1 MTNNVNET
9 TAKTLSKNKI
19 TKIADQRFLVSD
31 EARNSNFLDD
41 YKISEELVTRGWVD
55 LASLN
60 LRYIN
65 SKIYNKHYPASEDKK
80 QIFKVFAATRCLSIG
95 FIEFEG
101 CRVNIKKILPD
112 FKKNFFSKKKN
123 SIDNLFN
130 FFLKTFSKKAVDIKE
145 IQKKFPRI
153 KTNDIK
159 VLIETIDDEN
169 KFYLNVNKLISSFL
183 DDKKEHLNHESEDTP
198 ELENRSPE
206 KHESKKIKKTQ
217 FKKIDKNE
225 EKPTSSKENNND
237 IQDSYLQEEINYRTY
252 TTQFDIFTKAERLI
266 SFSELKEL
274 RHKFDEECKDNTKLV
289 NHLAKKLEKLLYS
302 LDFSTWKF
310 DQDEGFF
317 DSSRFSQFIANPSN
331 SSIFKLENEN
341 TEKNTVV
348 SLLLDNSGS
357 MRGKPI
363 VTSAMTAEIITK
375 TLEKCRVNV
384 EILGFTTKEWKGGK
398 SKKLWEKNKRMN
410 NPGRLNDLLH
420 IVYKDADTPW
430 NQTKLNLGLVLKDG
444 LLKENIDG
452 EALIWASSRLK
463 RRTEKKKIL
472 IVISDGAPVD
482 DATLSTNN
490 SNILD
495 NHLREVVTEIEMKKV
510 IDLIAI
516 GIGHDVSKYYS
527 RAFTI
532 DDVEKLGEIIID
544 NLTEILKEKR

>member
-1 MTNNVNET
+1 MENAKET
-9 TAKTLSKNKI
+9 SAKTLSKNKI
-19 TKIADQRFLVSD
+19 K
-31 EARNSNFLDD
+31 
-41 YKISEELVTRGWVD
+41 KISEKQVLVSNESKNANFFENNYISKKPLSRGWYD
-55 LASLN
+55 IASLN
-60 LRYIN
+60 LRYID
-65 SKIYNKHYPASEDKK
+65 SKTFNIYCPSNEGKK
-80 QIFKVFAATRCLSIG
+80 NLFKIFAITRCLSLG
-95 FIEFEG
+95 FREFEG
-101 CRVNIKKILPD
+101 CKQNIKKILPE
-112 FKKNFFSKKKN
+112 FRNIFFSNNKN
-123 SIDNLFN
+123 YNSSFFD
-130 FFLKTFSKKAVDIKE
+130 FFLKFFLNKQLPKEEIPKEFSKINIKE
-145 IQKKFPRI
+145 FK
-153 KTNDIK
+153 N
-159 VLIETIDDEN
+159 LINVIDDEN
-169 KFYLNVNKLISSFL
+169 QFYSHVNKLIAYLHTETENNINQDPEETSNIDTNTSQ
-183 DDKKEHLNHESEDTP
+183 KQEKEKL
-198 ELENRSPE
+198 
-206 KHESKKIKKTQ
+206 KKIQLSKVDQKK
-217 FKKIDKNE
+217 DKPVSNKS
-225 EKPTSSKENNND
+225 EKNSFNNSF
-237 IQDSYLQEEINYRTY
+237 IKQELNYKVFTK
-252 TTQFDIFTKAERLI
+252 QFDTFTKAERLI
-266 SFSELKEL
+266 SYQELKNL
-274 RHKFDEECKDNTKLV
+274 RQKFDEECKDNTKLI
-289 NHLAKKLEKLLYS
+289 NNLAKKLEKLLYS

-317 DSSRFSQFIANPSN
+317 DSSRFSQFIANSKNSN
-331 SSIFKLENEN
+331 IFKLENEN

-384 EILGFTTKEWKGGK
+384 EILGFTTKEWKGGR
-398 SKKLWEKNKRMN
+398 SKKLWEKKNKDS

-444 LLKENIDG
+444 ILKENIDG

-463 RRTEKKKIL
+463 KRNEKKKIL

-482 DATLSTNN
+482 DATLSSNN

-495 NHLREVVTEIEMKKV
+495 NHLKEVVSEIEKKKA
-510 IDLIAI
+510 IDIIAI

>member
-1 MTNNVNET
+1 MENAKET
-9 TAKTLSKNKI
+9 SAKTLSKNKI
-19 TKIADQRFLVSD
+19 KKISEKHVLVSN
-31 EARNSNFLDD
+31 ESKNSNFFENND
-41 YKISEELVTRGWVD
+41 ISNKPLSRGWYD
-55 LASLN
+55 IASLN
-60 LRYIN
+60 LRYID
-65 SKIYNKHYPASEDKK
+65 SKTFNNYCPSNEGEKNL
-80 QIFKVFAATRCLSIG
+80 FKVFAITRCLSHG
-95 FIEFEG
+95 FREFEG
-101 CRVNIKKILPD
+101 CKQNIKKILPE
-112 FKKNFFSKKKN
+112 FRNIFFSNNKN
-123 SIDNLFN
+123 YN
-130 FFLKTFSKKAVDIKE
+130 FFLFDFLLKVFLNKKVSEEDIPKKFSK
-145 IQKKFPRI
+145 
-153 KTNDIK
+153 IK
-159 VLIETIDDEN
+159 VKELKNLLNVIDDEN
-169 KFYLNVNKLISSFL
+169 EFYSQVNKLITNFHTEEKNQINQDPEESSNIDTNAL
-183 DDKKEHLNHESEDTP
+183 QKKEK
-198 ELENRSPE
+198 E
-206 KHESKKIKKTQ
+206 KLKKIQLKKVDQ
-217 FKKIDKNE
+217 NKDKPISNKS
-225 EKPTSSKENNND
+225 EKNYFNNSF
-237 IQDSYLQEEINYRTY
+237 IKQELDYKVFTK
-252 TTQFDIFTKAERLI
+252 QFDTFTKAERLI
-266 SFSELKEL
+266 SYPELKQL
-274 RHKFDEECKDNTKLV
+274 RQKFDEECKDNTKLI
-289 NHLAKKLEKLLYS
+289 NNLAKKLEKLLYS

-317 DSSRFSQFIANPSN
+317 DSSRFSQFIANSN
-331 SSIFKLENEN
+331 NSNIFKLENEN

-384 EILGFTTKEWKGGK
+384 EILGFTTKEWKGGR
-398 SKKLWEKNKRMN
+398 SKKLWEKKNKDS

-463 RRTEKKKIL
+463 KRNEKKKIL

-482 DATLSTNN
+482 DATLSSNN

-495 NHLREVVTEIEMKKV
+495 NHLKEVVSEIEKKKA
-510 IDLIAI
+510 IDIIAI

>member
-1 MTNNVNET
+1 MENAKET
-9 TAKTLSKNKI
+9 SAKTLSKNKI
-19 TKIADQRFLVSD
+19 KKISEKQILVSD
-31 EARNSNFLDD
+31 DSKNSNFFDNND
-41 YKISEELVTRGWVD
+41 ISNKPLSRGWYD
-55 LASLN
+55 IASLN

-65 SKIYNKHYPASEDKK
+65 SKTFNKFCPLNEEKK
-80 QIFKVFAATRCLSIG
+80 HLFKIFATTRCLSFG
-95 FIEFEG
+95 FREFEG
-101 CRVNIKKILPD
+101 CKKNIKKILPE
-112 FKKNFFSKKKN
+112 FRH
-123 SIDNLFN
+123 N
-130 FFLKTFSKKAVDIKE
+130 FFLKNKNYNSFLFNSLLKVFLNKQVSKKDIPKEFSKISINEFEK
-145 IQKKFPRI
+145 
-153 KTNDIK
+153 
-159 VLIETIDDEN
+159 LINVIDDEN
-169 KFYLNVNKLISSFL
+169 QFYSHV
-183 DDKKEHLNHESEDTP
+183 
-198 ELENRSPE
+198 
-206 KHESKKIKKTQ
+206 KKIITYLETDENNHINQDPEESSNIDTNASQKQEKEKL
-217 FKKIDKNE
+217 KKIQLKKVDQNKD
-225 EKPTSSKENNND
+225 KPTPNKSENNNFNNSF
-237 IQDSYLQEEINYRTY
+237 IKHEFNYKVFTK
-252 TTQFDIFTKAERLI
+252 QFDTFTKAERLI
-266 SFSELKEL
+266 SYSELKQL
-274 RHKFDEECKDNTKLV
+274 RQRFDEECKDNTKLI
-289 NHLAKKLEKLLYS
+289 NNLAKKLEKLLYS

-317 DSSRFSQFIANPSN
+317 DSSRFSQFIANSKNSN
-331 SSIFKLENEN
+331 IFKLENEN
-341 TEKNTVV
+341 IEKNTVV

-398 SKKLWEKNKRMN
+398 SKKLWEKNNKDS

-463 RRTEKKKIL
+463 KRNEKKKIL

-482 DATLSTNN
+482 DATLSSNN

-495 NHLREVVTEIEMKKV
+495 NHLKEVVSEIERKKA
-510 IDLIAI
+510 IDIIAI

-527 RAFTI
+527 KAFTI

-544 NLTEILKEKR
+544 NLTQILKEKR

>member
-1 MTNNVNET
+1 MENAKET
-9 TAKTLSKNKI
+9 SAKTLSKNKI
-19 TKIADQRFLVSD
+19 KKISEKQMLVSD
-31 EARNSNFLDD
+31 DSKNSNFFDNKD
-41 YKISEELVTRGWVD
+41 ISNKPLSRGWYD
-55 LASLN
+55 IASLN

-65 SKIYNKHYPASEDKK
+65 SKTFNKFCPLNEEKK
-80 QIFKVFAATRCLSIG
+80 HLFKIFATTRCLSFG
-95 FIEFEG
+95 FREFEG
-101 CRVNIKKILPD
+101 CKKNIKKILPE
-112 FKKNFFSKKKN
+112 FRN
-123 SIDNLFN
+123 N
-130 FFLKTFSKKAVDIKE
+130 FFLKNKNYNLFLFNSLLKVFLNKHVSKKDIPKQFSKISINEFEK
-145 IQKKFPRI
+145 
-153 KTNDIK
+153 
-159 VLIETIDDEN
+159 LINVIDDEN
-169 KFYLNVNKLISSFL
+169 QFYSHV
-183 DDKKEHLNHESEDTP
+183 
-198 ELENRSPE
+198 
-206 KHESKKIKKTQ
+206 KKIITYLETNNDDHINQDPEESSNIDTNASQKQEKEKL
-217 FKKIDKNE
+217 KKIQLKKVDQNKD
-225 EKPTSSKENNND
+225 KPTPNKSENNNFNNSF
-237 IQDSYLQEEINYRTY
+237 IKHEFNYKVFTK
-252 TTQFDIFTKAERLI
+252 QFDTFTKAERLI
-266 SFSELKEL
+266 SYSELKQL
-274 RHKFDEECKDNTKLV
+274 RQRFDEECKDNTKLI
-289 NHLAKKLEKLLYS
+289 NNLAKKLEKLLYS

-310 DQDEGFF
+310 DQDEGYF
-317 DSSRFSQFIANPSN
+317 DSSRFSQFIANSKNSN
-331 SSIFKLENEN
+331 IFKLENEN

-398 SKKLWEKNKRMN
+398 SKKLWEKKNKDP

-463 RRTEKKKIL
+463 KRNEKKKIL

-482 DATLSTNN
+482 DATLSSNN

-495 NHLREVVTEIEMKKV
+495 NHLKEVVSEIEKKKA
-510 IDLIAI
+510 IDIIAI

-532 DDVEKLGEIIID
+532 DDVDKLGEIIID

>member
-1 MTNNVNET
+1 MENAKET
-9 TAKTLSKNKI
+9 SAKTLSKNKI
-19 TKIADQRFLVSD
+19 KKISEKQILVSD
-31 EARNSNFLDD
+31 ESKNSNFFDNND
-41 YKISEELVTRGWVD
+41 ISNKPLSRGWYD
-55 LASLN
+55 IASLN

-65 SKIYNKHYPASEDKK
+65 SKTFNKFCPLNEEKK
-80 QIFKVFAATRCLSIG
+80 HLFKIFATTRCLSFG
-95 FIEFEG
+95 FREFEG
-101 CRVNIKKILPD
+101 CKKNIKKILPE
-112 FKKNFFSKKKN
+112 FRN
-123 SIDNLFN
+123 N
-130 FFLKTFSKKAVDIKE
+130 FFLKNKNYNSFLFNSFLKVFLNKQVSKKDIPKEFSKISIHEFEK
-145 IQKKFPRI
+145 
-153 KTNDIK
+153 
-159 VLIETIDDEN
+159 LINVIDDEN
-169 KFYLNVNKLISSFL
+169 QFYSHV
-183 DDKKEHLNHESEDTP
+183 
-198 ELENRSPE
+198 
-206 KHESKKIKKTQ
+206 KKIITYLETDENNHINQDPEESSNIDTNASQKQEKEKL
-217 FKKIDKNE
+217 KKIQLKKVDQNKD
-225 EKPTSSKENNND
+225 KPTPNKSENNNFNNSF
-237 IQDSYLQEEINYRTY
+237 IKHEFNYKVFTK
-252 TTQFDIFTKAERLI
+252 QFDTFTKAERLI
-266 SFSELKEL
+266 SYSELKQL
-274 RHKFDEECKDNTKLV
+274 RQRFDEECKDNTKLI
-289 NHLAKKLEKLLYS
+289 NNLAKKLEKLLYS

-310 DQDEGFF
+310 DQDEGYF
-317 DSSRFSQFIANPSN
+317 DSSRFSQFIANSKNSN
-331 SSIFKLENEN
+331 IFKLENEN

-398 SKKLWEKNKRMN
+398 SKKLWEKKNKDP

-463 RRTEKKKIL
+463 KRNEKKKIL

-482 DATLSTNN
+482 DATLSSNN

-495 NHLREVVTEIEMKKV
+495 NHLKEVVSEIEKKKA
-510 IDLIAI
+510 IDIIAI

-527 RAFTI
+527 KAFTI

>member
-1 MTNNVNET
+1 MENAKET
-9 TAKTLSKNKI
+9 SAKTLSKNKI
-19 TKIADQRFLVSD
+19 KKISEKQILVSD
-31 EARNSNFLDD
+31 ESKNSSFFDNNI
-41 YKISEELVTRGWVD
+41 ISNKPLSRGWYD
-55 LASLN
+55 IASLN
-60 LRYIN
+60 LRYID
-65 SKIYNKHYPASEDKK
+65 SKTFNKFCPSDEEKK
-80 QIFKVFAATRCLSIG
+80 KLFKIFATTRCLSFG
-95 FIEFEG
+95 FREFEG
-101 CRVNIKKILPD
+101 CKKNIKKILPE
-112 FKKNFFSKKKN
+112 FRN
-123 SIDNLFN
+123 N
-130 FFLKTFSKKAVDIKE
+130 FFLKNKNYNSFLFNSLLKVFLNKQVSKKDIPKEFSKISINEFEK
-145 IQKKFPRI
+145 
-153 KTNDIK
+153 
-159 VLIETIDDEN
+159 LINVIDDEN
-169 KFYLNVNKLISSFL
+169 QFYSHV
-183 DDKKEHLNHESEDTP
+183 
-198 ELENRSPE
+198 
-206 KHESKKIKKTQ
+206 KKIITYLETDNDDHINQDPEESSNIDTNASQKQEKEKL
-217 FKKIDKNE
+217 KKIQLKKVDQNKD
-225 EKPTSSKENNND
+225 KPTPNKSENNNFNNSF
-237 IQDSYLQEEINYRTY
+237 IKHEFNYKVFTK
-252 TTQFDIFTKAERLI
+252 QFDTFTKAERLI
-266 SFSELKEL
+266 SYSELKQL
-274 RHKFDEECKDNTKLV
+274 RQRFDEECKDNTKLI
-289 NHLAKKLEKLLYS
+289 NNLAKKLEKLLYS

-310 DQDEGFF
+310 DQDEGYF
-317 DSSRFSQFIANPSN
+317 DSSRFSQFIANSKNSN
-331 SSIFKLENEN
+331 IFKLENEN

-398 SKKLWEKNKRMN
+398 SKKLWEKKNKDP

-463 RRTEKKKIL
+463 KRNEKKKIL

-482 DATLSTNN
+482 DATLSSNN

-495 NHLREVVTEIEMKKV
+495 NHLKEVVSEIEKKKA
-510 IDLIAI
+510 IDIIAI

>member
-1 MTNNVNET
+1 M
-9 TAKTLSKNKI
+9 S
-19 TKIADQRFLVSD
+19 F
-31 EARNSNFLDD
+31 
-41 YKISEELVTRGWVD
+41 
-55 LASLN
+55 
-60 LRYIN
+60 
-65 SKIYNKHYPASEDKK
+65 
-80 QIFKVFAATRCLSIG
+80 G
-95 FIEFEG
+95 FREFEG
-101 CRVNIKKILPD
+101 CKKNIKKILPE
-112 FKKNFFSKKKN
+112 FRN
-123 SIDNLFN
+123 N
-130 FFLKTFSKKAVDIKE
+130 FFLKNQNYNSFLFNSFLKVFLNKRVSKKDIPKEFSKI
-145 IQKKFPRI
+145 RI
-153 KTNDIK
+153 NEFEK
-159 VLIETIDDEN
+159 LINVIDDEN
-169 KFYLNVNKLISSFL
+169 QFYSHV
-183 DDKKEHLNHESEDTP
+183 
-198 ELENRSPE
+198 
-206 KHESKKIKKTQ
+206 KKIITYLETDENNHVNQDPEESSNIDTNASQKQEKEKL
-217 FKKIDKNE
+217 KKIQLKKVDQNKD
-225 EKPTSSKENNND
+225 KPTPNKSENNNLNNSF
-237 IQDSYLQEEINYRTY
+237 IKHEFNYKVFTK
-252 TTQFDIFTKAERLI
+252 QFDTFTKAERLI
-266 SFSELKEL
+266 SYSELKQL
-274 RHKFDEECKDNTKLV
+274 RQRFDEECKDNTKLI
-289 NHLAKKLEKLLYS
+289 NNLAKKLEKLLYS

-310 DQDEGFF
+310 DQDEGYF
-317 DSSRFSQFIANPSN
+317 DSSRFSQFIANSKNSN
-331 SSIFKLENEN
+331 IFKLENEN

-398 SKKLWEKNKRMN
+398 SKKLWEKKNKDP

-463 RRTEKKKIL
+463 KRNEKKKIL

-482 DATLSTNN
+482 DATLSSNN

-495 NHLREVVTEIEMKKV
+495 NHLKEVVSEIEKKKA
-510 IDLIAI
+510 IDIIAI

-532 DDVEKLGEIIID
+532 DDVDKLGEIIID

>member
-1 MTNNVNET
+1 MENAKET
-9 TAKTLSKNKI
+9 SAKTLSKNKI
-19 TKIADQRFLVSD
+19 KKISEKQVLVSN
-31 EARNSNFLDD
+31 ESKNSNFFENND
-41 YKISEELVTRGWVD
+41 ISNKPLSRGWYDIV
-55 LASLN
+55 SLN
-60 LRYIN
+60 LRYID
-65 SKIYNKHYPASEDKK
+65 SKTFNIYCPSNEEKK
-80 QIFKVFAATRCLSIG
+80 NLFRVFAITRCLSYG
-95 FIEFEG
+95 FREFEG
-101 CRVNIKKILPD
+101 CKQNIKKILPE
-112 FKKNFFSKKKN
+112 FRNSFFSNNKN
-123 SIDNLFN
+123 YNSNLFN
-130 FFLKTFSKKAVDIKE
+130 FFLKVFLNKQVPKEKIPKEFSKIN
-145 IQKKFPRI
+145 I
-153 KTNDIK
+153 KTVKN
-159 VLIETIDDEN
+159 LINVIDDEN
-169 KFYLNVNKLISSFL
+169 QFYSQVNKLIANLHTEKENDINQDPEESSNV
-183 DDKKEHLNHESEDTP
+183 DANTSQKQEKEKL
-198 ELENRSPE
+198 
-206 KHESKKIKKTQ
+206 KKIQLSKVNQKE
-217 FKKIDKNE
+217 DKPISNKL
-225 EKPTSSKENNND
+225 EKNNFNNSL
-237 IQDSYLQEEINYRTY
+237 IKQELNYKVFTK
-252 TTQFDIFTKAERLI
+252 QFDTFTKAERLI
-266 SFSELKEL
+266 SYQELKQL
-274 RHKFDEECKDNTKLV
+274 RQKFDEECKDNTKLI
-289 NHLAKKLEKLLYS
+289 NNLAKKLEKLLYS

-317 DSSRFSQFIANPSN
+317 DSSRFSQFIANPKN

-357 MRGKPI
+357 MRGRPI

-384 EILGFTTKEWKGGK
+384 EILGFTTKEWKGGR
-398 SKKLWEKNKRMN
+398 SKKLWEKKNKDS

-463 RRTEKKKIL
+463 KRNEKKKIL

-482 DATLSTNN
+482 DATLSSNN

-495 NHLREVVTEIEMKKV
+495 NHLKDVVSEIEKKKT
-510 IDLIAI
+510 IDIIAI

-532 DDVEKLGEIIID
+532 DDVDKLGEIIID

>member
-1 MTNNVNET
+1 MENAKET
-9 TAKTLSKNKI
+9 SAKTLSKNKI
-19 TKIADQRFLVSD
+19 KKISEKQVLVSN
-31 EARNSNFLDD
+31 ESKNSNFFENND
-41 YKISEELVTRGWVD
+41 ISNKPLSRGWYD
-55 LASLN
+55 IASLN

-65 SKIYNKHYPASEDKK
+65 SKTFNIYCPSNEEKK
-80 QIFKVFAATRCLSIG
+80 NLFKVFAITRCLSFG
-95 FIEFEG
+95 FREFKG
-101 CRVNIKKILPD
+101 CKQNIKKILPE
-112 FKKNFFSKKKN
+112 FRNSFFSKNKN
-123 SIDNLFN
+123 YNSSLFDFSLK
-130 FFLKTFSKKAVDIKE
+130 FFLNKQVPKGEIPKQFSKINIKE
-145 IQKKFPRI
+145 FK
-153 KTNDIK
+153 N
-159 VLIETIDDEN
+159 LINLIDDEN
-169 KFYLNVNKLISSFL
+169 KFYFHVNKLIAHLHTENEDNINQDPEESSNI
-183 DDKKEHLNHESEDTP
+183 DTNASQKQEKEKL
-198 ELENRSPE
+198 
-206 KHESKKIKKTQ
+206 KKIQLSKVDQNK
-217 FKKIDKNE
+217 DKPISNKS
-225 EKPTSSKENNND
+225 EKNNFNNSF
-237 IQDSYLQEEINYRTY
+237 IKQELDYKVFTK
-252 TTQFDIFTKAERLI
+252 QFDTFTKAERLI
-266 SFSELKEL
+266 SYQELKNL
-274 RHKFDEECKDNTKLV
+274 RQKFDEECKDNTKLI
-289 NHLAKKLEKLLYS
+289 NNLAKKLEKLLYS

-317 DSSRFSQFIANPSN
+317 DSSRFSQFIANSKNSN
-331 SSIFKLENEN
+331 IFKLENEN

-398 SKKLWEKNKRMN
+398 SKKLWEKKNKDA

-463 RRTEKKKIL
+463 KRNEKKKIL

-482 DATLSTNN
+482 DATLSSNN

-495 NHLREVVTEIEMKKV
+495 NHLKEVVSEIEKKKA
-510 IDLIAI
+510 IDIIAI